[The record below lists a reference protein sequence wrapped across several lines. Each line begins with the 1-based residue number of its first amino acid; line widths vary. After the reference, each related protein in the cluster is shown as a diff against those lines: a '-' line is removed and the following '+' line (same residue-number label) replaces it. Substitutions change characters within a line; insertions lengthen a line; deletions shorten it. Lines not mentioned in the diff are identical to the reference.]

1 MDKIQHGDAIMG
13 TYEDIYGVKTTI
25 EIKDILKSCKTEN
38 KQVLVFGR
46 AGIGKSTFC
55 RYIAYQWARG
65 SFLSE
70 YELVALIPLRHLTIH
85 RYPDNRTYSLMD
97 LVKREVFSLELGE
110 TESDTFKK
118 LFYAKKTLWILDG
131 YDEIV
136 QSIPETLEYLLEQ
149 LLKTPHHIL
158 TSRPYLNTLSYK
170 VTMEITGF
178 TDKNIEQYIDQFFSP
193 TEHQPENEIIKKTK
207 LLEFLKSKR
216 SICGIAHIP
225 VNLELICSVWS
236 NRNLSETQNLTM
248 TTLYREITDW
258 LCRRYL
264 ILQSPKIQTLSEK
277 KLYEYCHK
285 EVTFL
290 ETLAFHAMKDNT
302 IIIQP
307 RLLNK
312 IIEENQ
318 IDSEEDYP
326 KVLKIGLLKSFHKQ
340 KIGTQVEL
348 KKDHYFIHLSF
359 QEYFAARYLVRM
371 LNEQSINE
379 AKEFINRQKYNQRYT
394 LVFNFMSGLISETHS
409 LPTRQMFWNII
420 LGEPLDMVGIRHMQL
435 IISCMEAASD
445 ITTVPNHYKLLNWI
459 SDCIHHYILQP
470 SEIIS
475 NHILQHLK
483 TAESVTNHEI
493 ILNILIP
500 LLQHSEPNIQTQ
512 TLHVLGHLSISNQL
526 DKITSLIADS
536 FSHQDKNVR
545 RSACEVLRSMGE
557 KAATNEVI
565 SKLASA
571 LGDQDEWNRM
581 SVCQALGNMGEKA
594 ATNEVIKKLVSA
606 LGDQT
611 YSVRMSACAALGNMG
626 EKAATNEVIEKVV
639 SALGDQS
646 EWVRRSACKAL
657 GKMGEKEA
665 TNEVINKLVS
675 ALGDQSELVRMSA
688 WEALGNMGEKAA
700 TNEVIKKLVSA
711 LGDQTYSVRM
721 SACEA
726 LGKMGEKAA
735 TNEVIEKVVS
745 LLGNHNAWVRMSACE
760 ARGNMGEKAAT
771 KVVIEKVVSLLGDQN
786 ESVRWRACEAL
797 GNMGEKAVTNE
808 VINKLVSLL
817 GDQCEWV
824 RRRACEALG
833 KMGEKA
839 ATNEV
844 INKLVSL
851 LGDQSDS
858 VRMNAWEALGNM
870 GEKAVTNEVIKKLVS
885 ALGDQNGSVRW
896 SASDVLGN
904 MGEKAATN
912 EVIEKVVSLL
922 GDQSGE
928 IRMSACKA
936 LGKMGEKAA
945 TNEVIEKLVSALGD
959 QIELVT
965 ISAFGALGKMGKKA
979 ARNEVIKK
987 LVSLLGDQN
996 ESVRWHASEVLG
1008 NMGEKAATNEVI
1020 EKLVS
1025 LLGDEGEWVRRRAC
1039 EALGKMGEKAATNEV
1054 INKLVSLLG
1063 DQKEWVRWSA
1073 CKALGKM
1080 GEKAA
1085 TNEVIRTLLRMRIHE
1100 SEYVIQQLILASLK
1114 ETSVVERL
1122 DPELIIDCYASKIMS
1137 DITRRIPFENLM
1149 ESCLVISDLNRGL
1162 IVSRGAVKR
1171 GIALIEWGDEIFL
1184 YEKNEPISLG
1194 NISSETRENVRK
1206 IFRTQRA
1213 QLHLV

>member
-1 MDKIQHGDAIMG
+1 MDKIPYGDAIMG

-25 EIKDILKSCKTEN
+25 EIKDILKSCKTEK

-85 RYPDNRTYSLMD
+85 RYPDNRTYSLID

-118 LFYAKKTLWILDG
+118 LFDAKKTLWILDG

-236 NRNLSETQNLTM
+236 NRDLSETQSLTM

-264 ILQSPKIQTLSEK
+264 MSQNIDIQMLSE
-277 KLYEYCHK
+277 EEIHEHCQK
-285 EVTFL
+285 ELTFL
-290 ETLAFHAMKDNT
+290 ENLAFNAMDANT
-302 IIIQP
+302 IVIRP
-307 RLLNK
+307 SLLKTVLEQTK
-312 IIEENQ
+312 IKSHDYTQ
-318 IDSEEDYP
+318 I
-326 KVLKIGLLKSFHKQ
+326 LRIGLLKSFHKQ
-340 KIGTQVEL
+340 PIDVQVEL

-359 QEYFAARYLVRM
+359 QEYFAARYLIHA
-371 LNEQSINE
+371 LTDSTSEE
-379 AKEFINRQKYNQRYT
+379 AKKIINRQKYNQRYT
-394 LVFNFMSGLISETHS
+394 LVFDFMSGLISETHS
-409 LPTRQMFWNII
+409 LPTRQLFWNII

-435 IISCMEAASD
+435 IISCIDAASD
-445 ITTVPNHYKLLNWI
+445 TTTVPNHYKLLNCI

-475 NHILQHLK
+475 KHILQHLK
-483 TAESVTNHEI
+483 TAESVINHEI
-493 ILNILIP
+493 ILGILIP
-500 LLQHSEPNIQTQ
+500 LLQHDKPNIKTQ
-512 TLHVLGHLSISNQL
+512 TLHVLGRLGISNQSE
-526 DKITSLIADS
+526 KISSLIANS

-545 RSACEVLRSMGE
+545 KSACEVLGELGE

-565 SKLASA
+565 NKLVSA
-571 LGDQDEWNRM
+571 LEDQDYLVRGSACE
-581 SVCQALGNMGEKA
+581 ALGKLGEKVATNEVINTLVSTLKDQNESVGRSAWKTLGKLGEKA
-594 ATNEVIKKLVSA
+594 ATNEVINKLVSALEDQNEWVRRSACEALDKLGEKVATNEVINKLVSA
-606 LGDQT
+606 LGDQNESVSSRAWKALGKLGKKAT
-611 YSVRMSACAALGNMG
+611 TNEVISRLVSTLEDQDYSVRRSACRALGNMG

-639 SALGDQS
+639 SALGDQN
-646 EWVRRSACKAL
+646 EW
-657 GKMGEKEA
+657 
-665 TNEVINKLVS
+665 
-675 ALGDQSELVRMSA
+675 
-688 WEALGNMGEKAA
+688 
-700 TNEVIKKLVSA
+700 
-711 LGDQTYSVRM
+711 
-721 SACEA
+721 
-726 LGKMGEKAA
+726 
-735 TNEVIEKVVS
+735 
-745 LLGNHNAWVRMSACE
+745 
-760 ARGNMGEKAAT
+760 
-771 KVVIEKVVSLLGDQN
+771 
-786 ESVRWRACEAL
+786 VRWRACEAL
-797 GNMGEKAVTNE
+797 GK
-808 VINKLVSLL
+808 
-817 GDQCEWV
+817 
-824 RRRACEALG
+824 
-833 KMGEKA
+833 
-839 ATNEV
+839 
-844 INKLVSL
+844 
-851 LGDQSDS
+851 
-858 VRMNAWEALGNM
+858 M

-885 ALGDQNGSVRW
+885 LLGDQNESVRR
-896 SASDVLGN
+896 SASEVLGN
-904 MGEKAATN
+904 
-912 EVIEKVVSLL
+912 
-922 GDQSGE
+922 
-928 IRMSACKA
+928 
-936 LGKMGEKAA
+936 MGEKAA

-979 ARNEVIKK
+979 ATNEVIKK
-987 LVSLLGDQN
+987 LVSALGDQN
-996 ESVRWHASEVLG
+996 ESVRRSASEVLG

-1020 EKLVS
+1020 EKVVS
-1025 LLGDEGEWVRRRAC
+1025 ALGDQSEWVRRSAC
-1039 EALGKMGEKAATNEV
+1039 EALGKMSEKAATNEV
-1054 INKLVSLLG
+1054 IEKVVSLLG
-1063 DQKEWVRWSA
+1063 DQNTWVRMSA

-1085 TNEVIRTLLRMRIHE
+1085 TNEVIRTLLRMSRDE
-1100 SEYVIQQLILASLK
+1100 KKYAIQRLILALPK

-1122 DPELIIDCYASKIMS
+1122 DPELIIDCYKLEADSGISMGIS
-1137 DITRRIPFENLM
+1137 FENLM
-1149 ESCLVISDLNRGL
+1149 NSFLAISDLKRRL
-1162 IVSRGAVKR
+1162 IVSGDAVER
-1171 GIALIEWGDEIFL
+1171 GIALIVWGDEILL

-1194 NISSETRENVRK
+1194 NISSKTRENVK
-1206 IFRTQRA
+1206 EIFRTQRV

>member
-1 MDKIQHGDAIMG
+1 MDKIPYGDAIMG

-25 EIKDILKSCKTEN
+25 EIKDILKSCKTEK

-85 RYPDNRTYSLMD
+85 RYPDNRTYSLID

-118 LFYAKKTLWILDG
+118 LFDAKKTLWILDG

-236 NRNLSETQNLTM
+236 NRDLSETQSLTM

-264 ILQSPKIQTLSEK
+264 MSQNIDIQMLSE
-277 KLYEYCHK
+277 EEIHEHCQK
-285 EVTFL
+285 ELTFL
-290 ETLAFHAMKDNT
+290 ENLAFNAMDANT
-302 IIIQP
+302 IVIRP
-307 RLLNK
+307 SLLKTVLEQTK
-312 IIEENQ
+312 IKSHDYTQ
-318 IDSEEDYP
+318 I
-326 KVLKIGLLKSFHKQ
+326 LRIGLLKSFHKQ
-340 KIGTQVEL
+340 PIDVQVEL

-359 QEYFAARYLVRM
+359 QEYFAARYLIHA
-371 LNEQSINE
+371 LTDSTSEE
-379 AKEFINRQKYNQRYT
+379 AKKIINRQKYNQRYT
-394 LVFNFMSGLISETHS
+394 LVFDFMSGLISETHS
-409 LPTRQMFWNII
+409 LPTRQLFWNII

-435 IISCMEAASD
+435 IISCIDAASD
-445 ITTVPNHYKLLNWI
+445 TTTVPNHYKLLNCI

-475 NHILQHLK
+475 KHILQHLK
-483 TAESVTNHEI
+483 TAESVINHEI
-493 ILNILIP
+493 ILGILIP
-500 LLQHSEPNIQTQ
+500 LLQHDKPNIKTQ
-512 TLHVLGHLSISNQL
+512 TLHVLGRLGISNQSE
-526 DKITSLIADS
+526 KISSLIANS

-545 RSACEVLRSMGE
+545 KSACEVLGELGEKAATNEVINKLVSALEDQDYLVRGSACEALGKLGEKVATNEVINTLVSTLKDQNESVGRSAWKTLGKLGEKAATNEVINKLVSALEDQNEWVRRSACEALDKLGEKVATNEVINKLVSALEDQNEWVRRSACEALDKLGEKVATNEVINKLVSALGDQNESVSSRAWKALGKLGKKATTNEVISRLVSTLEDQDYSVRRSACRALGNMGE

-565 SKLASA
+565 EKVVSA
-571 LGDQDEWNRM
+571 LGDQNEWVRWRACEALGKMGEKAVTNEVIKKLVSLLGDQNE
-581 SVCQALGNMGEKA
+581 SVRRSASEVLGNMGEKAATNEVIEKLVSALGDQIELVTMSAFGALGKMGKKA

-606 LGDQT
+606 LGDQNG
-611 YSVRMSACAALGNMG
+611 SVRRSASEVLGNMG

-646 EWVRRSACKAL
+646 EWVRRSAC
-657 GKMGEKEA
+657 
-665 TNEVINKLVS
+665 
-675 ALGDQSELVRMSA
+675 
-688 WEALGNMGEKAA
+688 
-700 TNEVIKKLVSA
+700 
-711 LGDQTYSVRM
+711 
-721 SACEA
+721 EA

-745 LLGNHNAWVRMSACE
+745 LLGDQNTWVRM
-760 ARGNMGEKAAT
+760 
-771 KVVIEKVVSLLGDQN
+771 
-786 ESVRWRACEAL
+786 
-797 GNMGEKAVTNE
+797 
-808 VINKLVSLL
+808 
-817 GDQCEWV
+817 
-824 RRRACEALG
+824 
-833 KMGEKA
+833 
-839 ATNEV
+839 
-844 INKLVSL
+844 
-851 LGDQSDS
+851 
-858 VRMNAWEALGNM
+858 
-870 GEKAVTNEVIKKLVS
+870 
-885 ALGDQNGSVRW
+885 
-896 SASDVLGN
+896 
-904 MGEKAATN
+904 
-912 EVIEKVVSLL
+912 
-922 GDQSGE
+922 
-928 IRMSACKA
+928 
-936 LGKMGEKAA
+936 
-945 TNEVIEKLVSALGD
+945 
-959 QIELVT
+959 
-965 ISAFGALGKMGKKA
+965 
-979 ARNEVIKK
+979 
-987 LVSLLGDQN
+987 
-996 ESVRWHASEVLG
+996 
-1008 NMGEKAATNEVI
+1008 
-1020 EKLVS
+1020 
-1025 LLGDEGEWVRRRAC
+1025 
-1039 EALGKMGEKAATNEV
+1039 
-1054 INKLVSLLG
+1054 
-1063 DQKEWVRWSA
+1063 SA

-1085 TNEVIRTLLRMRIHE
+1085 TNEVIRTLLRMSRDE
-1100 SEYVIQQLILASLK
+1100 KKYAIQRLILALPK

-1122 DPELIIDCYASKIMS
+1122 DPELIIDCYKLEADSGISMGIS
-1137 DITRRIPFENLM
+1137 FENLM
-1149 ESCLVISDLNRGL
+1149 NSFLAISDLKRRL
-1162 IVSRGAVKR
+1162 IVSGDAVER
-1171 GIALIEWGDEIFL
+1171 GIALIVWGDEILL

-1194 NISSETRENVRK
+1194 NISSKTRENVK
-1206 IFRTQRA
+1206 EIFRTQRV